1 MHMYSSL
8 TSADQRALGCDMAL
22 VHDDDLARI
31 IEICDDTVSEHF
43 EQGNVVHYVFVV
55 TGRPPT

>member
-1 MHMYSSL
+1 MHMCSSL
-8 TSADQRALGCDMAL
+8 TSTDQRAPGCDMVL

-31 IEICDDTVSEHF
+31 IEICDDTVSQHF
-43 EQGNVVHYVFVV
+43 EEGDVVHYILVV